1 MIHFAVVVAVAVEG
15 HFGSG
20 HGKVIVL
27 VLKTKQL
34 SGWQLSVHLG
44 VTVVVAVKHLEGL
57 AAATVAALAHR
68 RVVVATNCVKSSI
81 SRPVRRLG
89 TKEQALLTD
98 SPKKMRDSF
107 T

>member
-57 AAATVAALAHR
+57 AAATVAAL
-68 RVVVATNCVKSSI
+68 
-81 SRPVRRLG
+81 
-89 TKEQALLTD
+89 
-98 SPKKMRDSF
+98 
-107 T
+107 